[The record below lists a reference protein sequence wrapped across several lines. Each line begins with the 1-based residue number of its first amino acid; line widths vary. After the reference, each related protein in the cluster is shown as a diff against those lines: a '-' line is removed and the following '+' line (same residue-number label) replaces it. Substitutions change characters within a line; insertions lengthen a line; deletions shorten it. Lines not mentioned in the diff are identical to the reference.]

1 MSMPGCEAIPGQ
13 REVRHGSQLLE
24 ALWYLPHELVPCKIQ
39 CPQLGAHTDASSY
52 SATRIVGSNIK
63 SIKLRQQAGVDSNLT
78 RERVVP
84 QADYPQQW
92 RTLQGSGQLT
102 IQPIGGQVYGL

>member
-1 MSMPGCEAIPGQ
+1 VKLFLVSERYDRDLNSLKLSGIP
-13 REVRHGSQLLE
+13 
-24 ALWYLPHELVPCKIQ
+24 PHELVPCKIQ
-39 CPQLGAHTDASSY
+39 CPQLGAHTDARSY
-52 SATRIVGSNIK
+52 SATQIVGSNIK